1 MTTQGAK
8 ADRSLGE
15 LFGELTRE
23 LTTLVRQEMKLA
35 TTEMSQK
42 ASTVGKNVAYLA
54 VGGLVAYAGLLAIVA
69 AAILAL
75 GNFIPLWLSALLAG
89 LVVAL
94 IGYVLVQQ
102 GMTALKQADL
112 TPRQTVET
120 LKEDAEW
127 AKQQMS

>member
-15 LFGELTRE
+15 LFGDLTRE
-23 LTTLVRQEMKLA
+23 MTNLVRQEIALA
-35 TTEMSQK
+35 ATEMGRK

-69 AAILAL
+69 AVILAL
-75 GNFIPLWLSALLAG
+75 GNFIPLWLSALLVG
-89 LVVAL
+89 LVVAGV
-94 IGYVLVQQ
+94 GYMLVQQ
-102 GMTALKQADL
+102 GITALKSADL

>member
-8 ADRSLGE
+8 AERSLGE
-15 LFGELTRE
+15 LFGDLTRE
-23 LTTLVRQEMKLA
+23 MTNLVRQEIALA
-35 TTEMSQK
+35 TTEMGRK

-54 VGGLVAYAGLLAIVA
+54 VGGMVAYAGLLAIVA
-69 AAILAL
+69 AVILAL
-75 GNFIPLWLSALLAG
+75 GNFIPLWVSALVVG
-89 LVVAL
+89 LVVAG
-94 IGYVLVQQ
+94 IGYMLVQQ

>member
-15 LFGELTRE
+15 LFGDLTRE
-23 LTTLVRQEMKLA
+23 LTTLVRQEIALA

-54 VGGLVAYAGLLAIVA
+54 VGGLVAYAGLLAIIA
-69 AAILAL
+69 AVILAL
-75 GNFIPLWLSALLAG
+75 GNFIPLWLSALVVG
-89 LVVAL
+89 LVVAG
-94 IGYVLVQQ
+94 IGYMLVQQ

>member
-8 ADRSLGE
+8 AERSLGE

-23 LTTLVRQEMKLA
+23 ITTLVRQEIALA

-42 ASTVGKNVAYLA
+42 ASTVAKNVAYLA
-54 VGGLVAYAGLLAIVA
+54 VGGLVAYAGLLAVVA
-69 AAILAL
+69 AVILAL
-75 GNFIPLWLSALLAG
+75 GNFIPMWLSALVVG
-89 LVVAL
+89 LVVAG
-94 IGYVLVQQ
+94 IGYMLVQQ
-102 GMTALKQADL
+102 GITAFKRADL
-112 TPRQTVET
+112 APRQTMET